1 MKISV
6 ICPTRKRTSHVKRL
20 LDSIVD
26 TAFNTSNVEA
36 LFVIDDDDTES
47 IKYFSSVNEQ

>member
-26 TAFNTSNVEA
+26 TISNTSNVEA
-36 LFVIDDDDTES
+36 LFVVDDDDTES
-47 IKYFSSVNEQ
+47 LEFFSSE